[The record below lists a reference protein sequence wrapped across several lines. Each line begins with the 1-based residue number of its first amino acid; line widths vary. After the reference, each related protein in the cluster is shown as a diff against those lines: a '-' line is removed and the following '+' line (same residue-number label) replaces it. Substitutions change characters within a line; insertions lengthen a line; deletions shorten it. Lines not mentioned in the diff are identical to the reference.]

1 MDAGNSGGANPKDN
15 RRINGII
22 TVKIQKAAALSAF
35 RTGAPH
41 SGRRVGKNLPD
52 FRAAGEKKPAVCRY
66 RQTGPTGAAVKAGLS
81 F

>member
-35 RTGAPH
+35 RTGEPQ
-41 SGRRVGKNLPD
+41 SGRRFGQSVP
-52 FRAAGEKKPAVCRY
+52 Y
-66 RQTGPTGAAVKAGLS
+66 SGAAEK
-81 F
+81 

>member
-35 RTGAPH
+35 RTGAPQ
-41 SGRRVGKNLPD
+41 SRRFGKSVP
-52 FRAAGEKKPAVCRY
+52 Y
-66 RQTGPTGAAVKAGLS
+66 SGAAEK
-81 F
+81 

>member
-35 RTGAPH
+35 RTGGPQ
-41 SGRRVGKNLPD
+41 SGRRFGKSVP
-52 FRAAGEKKPAVCRY
+52 Y
-66 RQTGPTGAAVKAGLS
+66 SGAAEK
-81 F
+81 

>member
-35 RTGAPH
+35 RTGEPQ
-41 SGRRVGKNLPD
+41 SGLRFGKSVP
-52 FRAAGEKKPAVCRY
+52 Y
-66 RQTGPTGAAVKAGLS
+66 SGAAEQ
-81 F
+81 